1 MKYETVIG
9 LEVHAQLLT
18 QSKIFCGCS
27 TKFGQAPNHNTC
39 PVCGGFPGVLPVLN
53 KKVVEF
59 AIRAGLAT
67 HCQIARSSLL
77 ARKNYFYPDLPKGYQ
92 ISQYELPICTNGYID
107 IAVNGV
113 VKRIRLTRIHMEED
127 AGKNIHDLR
136 SDASLVDLNR
146 AGVPLLEIVSE
157 PDIRSAEEAVNY
169 LRTLRAILQYLEICD
184 GNMEEGSFRCDAN
197 VSVRPAGTSALGTKV
212 EVKNMNSFRAV
223 EKALAYEI
231 ARQSDALA
239 RGERLVQET
248 RLWDAEREE
257 TRSMR
262 SKEHAHDY
270 RYFPEPDLLP
280 LVVER
285 AWVDEVRATL
295 PELPSARR
303 ERFARE
309 HQLSP
314 YDADVLTQRKDVAD
328 YFEAGIKAGA
338 APKEMANW
346 VMTELLRI
354 IRDEKLDRALVIPDW
369 PVTAAQLAGLA
380 KLVEAG
386 TINRNTAK
394 GLIPRLR
401 GTGRDPAELVAAEGL
416 AQVSDRGALEA
427 AVADVLAKHPAQAT
441 EFKSG
446 KERVLGFLVG
456 QVMKATGGKANPQ
469 VVQELLRKALG
480 G

>member
-1 MKYETVIG
+1 
-9 LEVHAQLLT
+9 
-18 QSKIFCGCS
+18 
-27 TKFGQAPNHNTC
+27 
-39 PVCGGFPGVLPVLN
+39 
-53 KKVVEF
+53 
-59 AIRAGLAT
+59 
-67 HCQIARSSLL
+67 
-77 ARKNYFYPDLPKGYQ
+77 
-92 ISQYELPICTNGYID
+92 
-107 IAVNGV
+107 
-113 VKRIRLTRIHMEED
+113 
-127 AGKNIHDLR
+127 
-136 SDASLVDLNR
+136 
-146 AGVPLLEIVSE
+146 
-157 PDIRSAEEAVNY
+157 
-169 LRTLRAILQYLEICD
+169 
-184 GNMEEGSFRCDAN
+184 MEEGSFRCDAN

-212 EVKNMNSFRAV
+212 EVKNMNSFGAV

-231 ARQSDALA
+231 ERQSDALA

-262 SKEHAHDY
+262 STQHAHDY
-270 RYFPEPDLLP
+270 RYCPEPDLLP

-328 YFEAGIKAGA
+328 YFEAGVAAGA

-354 IRDEKLDRALVIPDW
+354 IRDEKLDRALVITDW

-416 AQVSDRGALEA
+416 AQATDRGALEA
-427 AVADVLAKHPAQAT
+427 AVTDVLASPPGRPRESKPGSEGAPASSA
-441 EFKSG
+441 G
-446 KERVLGFLVG
+446 PRV
-456 QVMKATGGKANPQ
+456 QATGGKANPH
-469 VVQELLRKALG
+469 VVQE
-480 G
+480 